1 MQLWVLTKSVQSHSL
16 LLQMEE
22 TTFPR
27 GVMFPCTL
35 LQVLY
40 DGEVLGKFCGN
51 ENSAEG
57 HHPGSE
63 PLLSPGNTLTLI
75 FKTDSTNPERHQNVG
90 FSAHYQAIGGLYRVS

>member
-1 MQLWVLTKSVQSHSL
+1 
-16 LLQMEE
+16 MEE